1 MPAKSGAKA
10 TRPLIAEARRSFHAA
25 LLGSI
30 LTRDSSGI
38 VSIADSNSNASKAIA
53 DGILK
58 RLGKSS
64 QNARLQGQM
73 SGSKFEKIVAEYIEA
88 IFPQLQ
94 TLRPGKFSVGNKA
107 DQSGAR
113 KGRVIAEFEQYSH
126 LASLKEAAEA
136 DPTIAVAIGQDY
148 LIKPDVTIFRETE
161 SDARINSKHRVVDN
175 SCATRTSI
183 RAANN
188 ALPSLHAII
197 SCKWTLRS
205 DRAQNARSE
214 ALNLIRNRKGRLP
227 HIVVVTG
234 EPMPGR
240 LASLAFGTGDID
252 CVYHIALDELVATV
266 NSLQHLE
273 DARDTLQVMIKG
285 KRLRDISDLPLDLTI

>member
-1 MPAKSGAKA
+1 MPEKSGAKA
-10 TRPLIAEARRSFHAA
+10 VRPLIAEARRSFHAA
-25 LLGSI
+25 QLRSI
-30 LTRDSSGI
+30 LTRDGAGV

-53 DGILK
+53 AGILR

-64 QNARLQGQM
+64 LNARLKGQM
-73 SGSKFEKIVAEYIEA
+73 SGSKFEKIVAEYVETV
-88 IFPQLQ
+88 FPQLHM
-94 TLRPGKFSVGNKA
+94 LRPGRFTVGNKA
-107 DQSGAR
+107 DQSGVR
-113 KGRVIAEFEQYSH
+113 KGRIIAEFEQYSH

-148 LIKPDVTIFRETE
+148 LIKPDVTIFRESE
-161 SDARINSKHRVVDN
+161 PDSWINSKGRMVDI

-188 ALPSLHAII
+188 ALPSLHAVI

-266 NSLQHLE
+266 SSLRHLE
-273 DARDTLQVMIKG
+273 DARDTLRVMIEG